1 MKHLIRVSDLNIRDI
16 QTLLKSLINSPDASD
31 SSLFYMIDNA
41 KETLLDMIMEGAKKE
56 DILDALL
63 ELLIIATI
71 LNIDVEGE
79 LNKYFS
85 SSIYKVMS

>member
-1 MKHLIRVSDLNIRDI
+1 VSSLNIRDI
-16 QTLLKSLINSPDASD
+16 QTLLKTLINSPSPSD
-31 SSLFYMIDNA
+31 NKNLFYIIDNA

-79 LNKYFS
+79 LSKYFS
-85 SSIYKVMS
+85 ACIYKVMS